1 MANKI
6 AVFPGSFDPI
16 TKGHQDIVLR
26 ALPLF
31 DKIVI
36 AIGENSQKKSLFSL
50 EQRLKWIHML
60 FENEPKVSVTSYNG
74 LTALFCDSIHA
85 NYLVRG
91 IRNASDFDYEKTI
104 SQINHTLVNR
114 IETVFFI
121 ARPELSH
128 VSSTIVRELILGKA
142 DVKAF
147 VPEIVNVLNIKIQ

>member
-50 EQRLKWIHML
+50 EQRLKWIQML

>member
-1 MANKI
+1 MNKI

-16 TKGHQDIVLR
+16 TKGHQDVVLR

-36 AIGENSQKKSLFSL
+36 AIGENSQKKTLFSL
-50 EQRLKWIHML
+50 EQRLKWIELL
-60 FENEPKVSVTSYNG
+60 FENESKVAVTSYNG
-74 LTALFCDSIHA
+74 LTALFCQAIDA

-104 SQINHTLVNR
+104 SQINHTLVNK

-121 ARPELSH
+121 AKPELSH

-147 VPEIVNVLNIKIQ
+147 VPDIIDVLTFKIQ

>member
-1 MANKI
+1 MNKI

-16 TKGHQDIVLR
+16 TKGHEDVVLR

-36 AIGENSQKKSLFSL
+36 AIGENSQKKSLFTL
-50 EQRLKWIHML
+50 EQRLGWIKNL
-60 FENEPKVSVTSYNG
+60 FEAEPKIEVTSYHG
-74 LTALFCDSIHA
+74 LTALFCDSIKA
-85 NYLVRG
+85 NYLLRG

-121 ARPELSH
+121 AKPELSH

-142 DVKAF
+142 DVRAF
-147 VPEIVNVLNIKIQ
+147 VPSVVNVVNFKN

>member
-114 IETVFFI
+114 IETVFLL
-121 ARPELSH
+121 PDLSC
-128 VSSTIVRELILGKA
+128 LM
-142 DVKAF
+142 
-147 VPEIVNVLNIKIQ
+147 

>member
-50 EQRLKWIHML
+50 EQRLKWIQIL